1 MNLLTVVAV
10 LRAKPGKEEALRE
23 ALLGLVDPTRAEPG
37 CLQYDLHVSNEN
49 PAEFLF
55 YEKWVDRAALDEHFQ
70 KPHLTKLTDR
80 SDELLSEPMDL
91 RTYSK
96 LT

>member
-80 SDELLSEPMDL
+80 SDELLAEPLEL